1 MQKLIVIILF
11 IITFSISAL
20 ANLPIK
26 TRCPQTDPSTWTNC
40 YGKKTNDNSGVY
52 EGEFLNGK
60 YHGKGSFI
68 FGDWK
73 YIGDFKNGLREG
85 KGILYYPNGST
96 YEGAFQNNVKSGFGI
111 LKAKDNSLNISGQF
125 KEDKL
130 NGKGTEIKSDGH
142 KYFGTFKDNLYE
154 GSGKQIYPNGDE
166 IEGTF
171 KAGILIPN
179 AVTYYIKSGDKSGDK
194 FIGDF
199 NKEGKHFKKGTYF
212 HMNGD
217 KFIGEF
223 DEKSQKLNGVH
234 YFANNTSAK
243 VTNGK
248 SEWLNP
254 PVVSSKKNSPVF
266 AVESIK
272 PRKDGFFST
281 IIGVLSFFIIPIL
294 MYKPVAHL
302 LSRTKNEALKWGI
315 ILLSL
320 IIFYVVLISI
330 HEFIGF
336 NIAGRCFPQ
345 LHRFS
350 DC

>member
-26 TRCPQTDPSTWTNC
+26 IPCPQTDPSIWTNC
-40 YGKKTNDNSGVY
+40 YGKKTNENSGIY

-60 YHGKGSFI
+60 YHGKGNFF

-96 YEGAFQNNVKSGFGI
+96 YEGEFRNN
-111 LKAKDNSLNISGQF
+111 LKEGYGVLKTKDNSVTISGQF
-125 KEDKL
+125 KEDKIIT
-130 NGKGTEIKSDGH
+130 GTSVHSDGH
-142 KYFGTFKDNLYE
+142 KYVGAFKNQLYD
-154 GSGKQIYPNGDE
+154 GLGKRTYPNGDE
-166 IEGTF
+166 VEGTF

-179 AVTYYIKSGDKSGDK
+179 NVTYYIKSGDKSGDK

-199 NKEGKHFKKGTYF
+199 SKEGKHFKKGTYF
-212 HMNGD
+212 HANGD

-243 VTNGK
+243 VINGK

-254 PVVSSKKNSPVF
+254 PVVSSKQNSPAF
-266 AVESIK
+266 TVESIK
-272 PRKDGFFST
+272 PRKGGFFST
-281 IIGVLSFFIIPIL
+281 IIGILSFIVIPIL

-302 LSRTKNEALKWGI
+302 LSRTKNEVFKWVI
-315 ILLSL
+315 ILFS
-320 IIFYVVLISI
+320 IIFFYVVLISI
-330 HEFIGF
+330 HDLIGF

-345 LHRFS
+345 LHRFN